1 MRQLNNYGF
10 RKCHSDRFE
19 FGVEGFELGK
29 PELLTTLKRHDAPR
43 SKKGS
48 GSGTANGAGPSGAA
62 KVSGGKTTSKDP
74 HVPKTTA
81 NFSGNL
87 LPNGSTGG
95 LHNAGHASYQTRREG
110 SPSRG
115 AQSLEL
121 GAYGGV
127 TSEVEQLKRDR
138 LLLLKEVMR
147 LREEQNTTA
156 DEVRRLS
163 SRLTS
168 TEQFQTTMMGFVEQ
182 VRESGGNLSNL
193 SFDGFGAMGMDL
205 SEVVQNGRGNA
216 PTGGAPRKRRQMYL
230 PSVPVT
236 NAVVA
241 SGGGDTEM
249 RLASGYGAPTNSS
262 YVSPGAAGS
271 NPGGYGSNSHHHHQ
285 TPHSTSLAD
294 RFQEIE
300 DDETLDDG
308 GDGDDDALAHQMF
321 GPLSPNPRAAIQL
334 PEHEEWLEEFA
345 ANEMKDEAR
354 GDRDDGDDGDDQ
366 KPDNFVNSI
375 LQRGPSLEKQLSL
388 GFLDSMNSAEIGE
401 MVREM
406 NIGKGAERVDGDEV
420 AARFQALNP
429 GRSGA

>member
-1 MRQLNNYGF
+1 
-10 RKCHSDRFE
+10 
-19 FGVEGFELGK
+19 
-29 PELLTTLKRHDAPR
+29 
-43 SKKGS
+43 
-48 GSGTANGAGPSGAA
+48 
-62 KVSGGKTTSKDP
+62 
-74 HVPKTTA
+74 
-81 NFSGNL
+81 
-87 LPNGSTGG
+87 
-95 LHNAGHASYQTRREG
+95 
-110 SPSRG
+110 
-115 AQSLEL
+115 
-121 GAYGGV
+121 
-127 TSEVEQLKRDR
+127 
-138 LLLLKEVMR
+138 
-147 LREEQNTTA
+147 
-156 DEVRRLS
+156 
-163 SRLTS
+163 
-168 TEQFQTTMMGFVEQ
+168 
-182 VRESGGNLSNL
+182 
-193 SFDGFGAMGMDL
+193 
-205 SEVVQNGRGNA
+205 
-216 PTGGAPRKRRQMYL
+216 MYL

-249 RLASGYGAPTNSS
+249 RLASGYGAPTNSN

-271 NPGGYGSNSHHHHQ
+271 NPGGYGSNSHHHQQ

-300 DDETLDDG
+300 DDETLDDA
-308 GDGDDDALAHQMF
+308 GDGDDDAA
-321 GPLSPNPRAAIQL
+321 PRPSSAVPNPRAAIQL
-334 PEHEEWLEEFA
+334 PEHEGTCCAFPKSRTTVFPHKTDTFFYLSQPRTEEFA

-354 GDRDDGDDGDDQ
+354 GDRDDGDDQ